1 MLRRHIP
8 GYNFVGNPATGTT
21 FRWGDT
27 FADNPD
33 LAPWPELA
41 DISISNYCTNG
52 CRYCYRSS
60 NPDGQCMSLQDYRF
74 ALDQLTSTAYGSI
87 FQVALGG
94 GEPLLHPEFT
104 DLLQLTREERG
115 IVPNYTTCGK
125 FFNHKNI
132 EATRAYCGAIA
143 ISWDPYRDSMPL
155 QELSRLGSYLKDEGI
170 RTNIHYVMSETTLA
184 HATAVLRGE
193 YDAYIGQFNS
203 VIFLTYKPA
212 GRADGSDNIRSS
224 SLLQTFLASVEHP
237 ATVLKIGF
245 DACFVPSLLKAT
257 NVDHDLIDSCECGFF
272 SIYIN
277 ESLDVMPCSFCNN
290 DKFSFNLRQFSFEE
304 IWHDKLSDYRKQVGT
319 TGQSGCAGCS
329 KTSDCRGRCLLFPE
343 LFLCDLITQ
352 PSSLPFH
359 HGQSA

>member
-1 MLRRHIP
+1 MLRRHAA
-8 GYNFVGNPATGTT
+8 GYNFVGNPETGTT

-27 FADNPD
+27 FDDNPD

-60 NPDGQCMSLQDYRF
+60 NPDGQFMSRQDYRF
-74 ALDQLTSTAYGSI
+74 ALDQLTSTTHGSI

-94 GEPLLHPEFT
+94 GEPLLHPEFSE
-104 DLLQLTREERG
+104 LLRLTRQEYG
-115 IVPNYTTCGK
+115 IIPNYTTCGK
-125 FFNHKNI
+125 FFNQDNI

-143 ISWDPYRDSMPL
+143 ISWDPYRDNMPL

-170 RTNIHYVMSETTLA
+170 RTNIHYVISEKTLA
-184 HATAVLRGE
+184 HATAVLGGQ

-212 GRADGSDNIRSS
+212 GRADSSDSIRSPH
-224 SLLQTFLASVEHP
+224 LLQTFLKGVEHP
-237 ATVLKIGF
+237 ATKLKIGF

-272 SIYIN
+272 SIYVN
-277 ESLDVMPCSFCNN
+277 ENLDVMPCSFCNN
-290 DKFSFNLRQFSFEE
+290 DGFSFNLRQFSFEE
-304 IWHDKLSDYRKQVGT
+304 IWRDKLSGYRNQVAH
-319 TGQSGCAGCS
+319 TGKSGCADCS
-329 KTSDCRGRCLLFPE
+329 SGSDCRRRCPLFPE
-343 LFLCDLITQ
+343 LFLCDLA
-352 PSSLPFH
+352 
-359 HGQSA
+359 GQQNA